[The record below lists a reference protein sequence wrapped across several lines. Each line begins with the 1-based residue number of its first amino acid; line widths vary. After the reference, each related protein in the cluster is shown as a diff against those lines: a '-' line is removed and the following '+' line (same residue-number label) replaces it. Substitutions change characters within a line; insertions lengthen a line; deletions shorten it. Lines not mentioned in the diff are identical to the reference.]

1 MGKTI
6 RNVHGLNR
14 ALQDL
19 RKKQAEL
26 EARMDENYHELKGNY
41 FNMTLNSIFGNKKS
55 QTNFWADIVT
65 RFMES
70 EKLQQSVG
78 SLVSSLA
85 DKVGEALH
93 PKK

>member
-6 RNVHGLNR
+6 RNVQGLNR
-14 ALQDL
+14 ALMDL
-19 RKKQAEL
+19 RKKQADL
-26 EARMDENYHELKGNY
+26 EARMDENYQELKGNY

-70 EKLQQSVG
+70 EKLQQSFG

>member
-6 RNVHGLNR
+6 RNVQGLNR

-26 EARMDENYHELKGNY
+26 EARMDENYQELKGNY
-41 FNMTLNSIFGNKKS
+41 FNMTLNSIFENKKS

>member
-6 RNVHGLNR
+6 RNIQGLYR
-14 ALQDL
+14 TLHEL

-26 EARMDENYHELKGNY
+26 ETKMDENYQDLKGNY
-41 FNMTLNSIFGNKKS
+41 FGMTLNSIFGNKKS
-55 QTNFWADIVT
+55 QTNFWADIAT

-70 EKLQQSVG
+70 EKLQQAVG
-78 SLVSSLA
+78 SMVSSLA
-85 DKVGEALH
+85 DKVGESLH